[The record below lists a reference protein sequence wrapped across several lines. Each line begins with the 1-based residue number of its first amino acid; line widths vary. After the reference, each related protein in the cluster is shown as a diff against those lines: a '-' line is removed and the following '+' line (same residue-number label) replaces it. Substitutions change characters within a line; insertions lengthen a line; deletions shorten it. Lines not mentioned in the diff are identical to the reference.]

1 MTHTLAS
8 PNRPKKRFSQN
19 FLTDRNTA
27 RRIVEAASLPE
38 GHCVIEIGCGR
49 GALTEPLLERP
60 ITLHGI
66 EFDRS
71 LIPDLQVKFSHHPG
85 FTLHEGDVLR
95 FTIRDLC
102 PDGAHVVGNLPY
114 HITSP
119 ILFWMMDQA
128 GDVRSVT
135 VMIQKEVA
143 DRVVAVP
150 GSKEYGILSVV
161 CQFYAACRRC
171 FIVPAGAFFP
181 RPKVDSAVVRM
192 EFRPYPRQPKNVDT
206 FRSVV
211 RRSFGQ
217 RRKMLR
223 NTIGSWIDAFVN
235 FDLTR
240 RPEALTVDDF
250 IDLSDAVD
258 PKRMNA

>member
-8 PNRPKKRFSQN
+8 SNRPKKRFSQN
-19 FLTDRNTA
+19 FLTDRNVA

-38 GHCVIEIGCGR
+38 GQCVIEIGCGK
-49 GALTEPLLERP
+49 GALTEPLLELP

-71 LIPDLQVKFSHHPG
+71 LIPDLQSTFANSPR
-85 FTLHEGDVLR
+85 FTLHEGDVLDL
-95 FTIRDLC
+95 TIRGVC
-102 PDGAHVVGNLPY
+102 GGAAHVVGNLPY

-128 GDVRSVT
+128 DDVRSAT
-135 VMIQKEVA
+135 IMIQKEVA
-143 DRVVAVP
+143 DRVVAAP
-150 GSKEYGILSVV
+150 GSKDYGILSVF
-161 CQFYAACRRC
+161 CQFYALCRRC
-171 FIVPAGAFFP
+171 FVVPAGAFFP

-192 EFRPYPRQPKNVDT
+192 EFRSYPRQPKDHGT

-223 NTIGSWIDAFVN
+223 NTIGPWLGASSG

-240 RPEALTVDDF
+240 RPETLTVDEF
-250 IDLSDAVD
+250 IELGDAVD

>member
-1 MTHTLAS
+1 
-8 PNRPKKRFSQN
+8 
-19 FLTDRNTA
+19 
-27 RRIVEAASLPE
+27 
-38 GHCVIEIGCGR
+38 
-49 GALTEPLLERP
+49 
-60 ITLHGI
+60 
-66 EFDRS
+66 
-71 LIPDLQVKFSHHPG
+71 
-85 FTLHEGDVLR
+85 
-95 FTIRDLC
+95 
-102 PDGAHVVGNLPY
+102 VGNLPY

-128 GDVRSVT
+128 DDVRSAT

-143 DRVVAVP
+143 DRVVAAP
-150 GSKEYGILSVV
+150 GSKDYGILTVF
-161 CQFYAACRRC
+161 CQFYAQCRRC
-171 FIVPAGAFFP
+171 FVVPAGAFFP

-192 EFRPYPRQPKNVDT
+192 EFRPYPRQPKSVDT

-223 NTIGSWIDAFVN
+223 NTIGPWIDASVN

-258 PKRMNA
+258 SKRMNA